1 MKNLTKCMIIALAL
15 LTFMPIPLNAVA
27 EFKAP
32 SSAAKTVETTQT
44 NALVA
49 RLNTIKAMDKSNMS
63 GFEKKQLRKETRSI
77 KKSLKALSGGVY
89 LTTGAII
96 IIILLLI
103 LLL

>member
-1 MKNLTKCMIIALAL
+1 MIIALVL
-15 LTFMPIPLNAVA
+15 LTFMPISLNAVA

-32 SSAAKTVETTQT
+32 FSASKTAESTQA
-44 NALVA
+44 NALIA
-49 RLNTIKAMDKSNMS
+49 RLDNIKAIDKSNMS

-77 KKSLKALSGGVY
+77 KKSLKAISGGVY
-89 LTTGAII
+89 LSTGAII

>member
-15 LTFMPIPLNAVA
+15 LTFMPIPLNAVVEFRAPANTTKTA
-27 EFKAP
+27 E
-32 SSAAKTVETTQT
+32 STQA
-44 NALVA
+44 NALIS
-49 RLNTIKAMDKSNMS
+49 RLDEIKAMDKSNMGS
-63 GFEKKQLRKETRSI
+63 FEKKQLRKETRSI

-96 IIILLLI
+96 VILLLLI